1 MLDFVLSK
9 CEIKMETTFNLNR
22 YVSAQEDTY
31 NEALAEIKNGKK
43 VSHWMWFIFP
53 QIAGLG
59 FTDYNVFYAINNLKE
74 ANEYLNHPVLGKRL
88 IEISNALLNI
98 EGKTA
103 VEIFGKPD
111 ERKLKSCMTL
121 FNLLDYPN
129 PIFQEVLNK
138 YFQGAADE
146 KTLELLNM
154 QL

>member
-1 MLDFVLSK
+1 
-9 CEIKMETTFNLNR
+9 
-22 YVSAQEDTY
+22 
-31 NEALAEIKNGKK
+31 
-43 VSHWMWFIFP
+43 MWFIFP